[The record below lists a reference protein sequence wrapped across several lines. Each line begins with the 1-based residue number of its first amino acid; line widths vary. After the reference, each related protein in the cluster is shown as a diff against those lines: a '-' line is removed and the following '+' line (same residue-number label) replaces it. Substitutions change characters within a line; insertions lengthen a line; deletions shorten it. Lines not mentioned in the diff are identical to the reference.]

1 MILNGVYTSVWADE
15 GECEMKMHKI
25 YGVDKNI
32 CTAEKMLLKCGTGG
46 MKMKKYEL
54 TNEYITY
61 LGRKLYR
68 IKALKNFGNVKID
81 ELGGYIEKEDNLS
94 QDGNAWV
101 YGEGGMKMKK
111 YELTNEY
118 ITYLGR
124 KLYRIKALKNFGNV
138 KIDELGGYIEKE
150 DNLSQDGNAWV
161 YGDAIVFGDAIVAGN
176 ARVFG
181 DTMVFGN
188 AIVFGNNY
196 SCSNKE

>member
-68 IKALKNFGNVKID
+68 IKALKNFGNVKI
-81 ELGGYIEKEDNLS
+81 G
-94 QDGNAWV
+94 
-101 YGEGGMKMKK
+101 
-111 YELTNEY
+111 
-118 ITYLGR
+118 
-124 KLYRIKALKNFGNV
+124 
-138 KIDELGGYIEKE
+138 ELGGYIEKE

-161 YGDAIVFGDAIVAGN
+161 YGDARVCGEAIVKDNAIVKDKAWVCGNTIVFGD
-176 ARVFG
+176 
-181 DTMVFGN
+181 
-188 AIVFGNNY
+188 NY